1 MPSITKMHDDNQSPV
16 LGPCTG
22 DHRHYE
28 DGGDGAATPRIE
40 LHRDPRSTG
49 SGERLRIKIVVAIQ
63 KPETSA
69 RMLVVV
75 SAGGERR
82 RPLRAARHGRRSHEL
97 ADDVH
102 ARGAEVGIWMDIKF
116 RPRVSSS
123 VALDSGPWRIR

>member
-1 MPSITKMHDDNQSPV
+1 VPLGVESILRGSSAEGAIARP
-16 LGPCTG
+16 
-22 DHRHYE
+22 R
-28 DGGDGAATPRIE
+28 DGAATPRIE
-40 LHRDPRSTG
+40 FHRDPRSTG

-116 RPRVSSS
+116 MPRVSSS